1 MIITHNMAAMYT
13 LNQRDIVSTE
23 MGKNMERLS
32 SGYRINRAA
41 DDAAG
46 LTISSKMRWQIRG
59 LNRGA
64 QNVQEGASL
73 IQVADGALQEV
84 HGMLQRMNE
93 LAVQAANDT
102 NTDDDREALQKEV
115 NQLATEISRI
125 GKTTSFNGLFLFDKL
140 RPGDP
145 EVTNV
150 ADLVKCASAAKGYIS
165 EAYQSQAGKWYSAAK
180 LDYSSINARNIS
192 KLYDKSFSF
201 NCSQNCN
208 EAFKFTFINGNGN
221 SDEATDLNG
230 RVEHKYKIDIHGMT
244 KGSQIVDKM
253 WTYIQAHMP
262 TTAGSG
268 SGIDGGIYVSHSNVL
283 VKTSGNELW
292 IVGTDQRTSEEAA
305 KTTFPKNG
313 NTKSGAIDASEIVS
327 AKESDDFRNVITI
340 QTGCVRPDHLD
351 IYVDRM
357 NASLLGVDKLKITD
371 HKSAGNAITKVQK
384 AIDKVSEQRSMLG
397 AQQNR
402 LANVLNIDRNT
413 SENTQA
419 AESKLRDTDFAKTSV
434 KLMRTKVLDS
444 VSVEMLRNNNQNAQG
459 VLLMFA

>member
-13 LNQRDIVSTE
+13 LSQRGVVSTE
-23 MGKNMERLS
+23 MGKNMEKLS

-59 LNRGA
+59 LNRAA

-102 NTDDDREALQKEV
+102 NTDDDRQALQKEV
-115 NQLATEISRI
+115 NQLATEIDRI

-145 EVTNV
+145 DVSSV
-150 ADLVKCASAAKGYIS
+150 ADLVKCASAGAGYLK
-165 EAYQSQAGKWYSAAK
+165 EAYKSKSGNWHSAAK
-180 LDYSSINARNIS
+180 LDYSSINARNIA

-201 NCSQNCN
+201 NCSQNCP

-221 SDEATDLNG
+221 SDSAENLNG
-230 RVEHKYKIDIHGMT
+230 RVEHRYKIDIHGII

-253 WTYIQAHMP
+253 WKYIQANMP

-283 VKTSGNELW
+283 VKTGANELW
-292 IVGTDQRTSEEAA
+292 IVGTDIRASEEDA
-305 KTTFPKNG
+305 KTAFPKNG
-313 NTKSGAIDASEIVS
+313 ISTSGAIDASEIVKS
-327 AKESDDFRNVITI
+327 SESNDFRNVIAI

-357 NASLLGVDKLKITD
+357 NASLLGVDSLKITSHD
-371 HKSAGNAITKVQK
+371 SAGQAITKVQK

-402 LANVLNIDRNT
+402 LENVLNIDRNT

-419 AESKLRDTDFAKTSV
+419 AESKLRDTDFADTSV
-434 KLMRTKVLDS
+434 GFMKAKILDS
-444 VSVEMLRNNNQNAQG
+444 ISVEMLHNTNQSAQS
-459 VLLMFA
+459 VLALFA

>member
-1 MIITHNMAAMYT
+1 MIITHNMSAMYT
-13 LNQRDIVSTE
+13 LNQKGIVSTD

-73 IQVADGALQEV
+73 IQVADGALAEV
-84 HGMLQRMNE
+84 HDMLHRMNE

-102 NTDDDREALQKEV
+102 NTDDDRQALQKEADR
-115 NQLATEISRI
+115 LAAEIDRI

-145 EVTNV
+145 DVTNI
-150 ADLVKCASAAKGYIS
+150 AELVKCASAGKGYLA
-165 EAYQSQAGKWYSAAK
+165 EAYQASDGKWYSAAK
-180 LDYSSINARNIS
+180 LDYSSINSGNIA

-201 NCSQNCN
+201 NCSQSCQ
-208 EAFKFTFINGNGN
+208 EAFTFTFINGNGS
-221 SDEATDLNG
+221 SDSASDLDG
-230 RVEHKYKIDIHGMT
+230 RVNHKYKIDIHGMT
-244 KGSQIVDKM
+244 NGSQIVSKM
-253 WTYIQAHMP
+253 WDYIQANMP

-283 VKTSGNELW
+283 VKTSSNELW
-292 IVGTDQRTSEEAA
+292 IVGTDRRNSEEEA
-305 KTTFPKNG
+305 KNVFPRNG
-313 NTKSGAIDASEIVS
+313 VPLSGKIDASEIVG
-327 AKESDDFRNVITI
+327 AKETNDMRNVITI

-357 NASLLGVDKLKITD
+357 NASLLGVDNLNITSHD
-371 HKSAGNAITKVQK
+371 SAGAAITKVWN
-384 AIDKVSEQRSMLG
+384 AVIKVSKQRSMLG
-397 AQQNR
+397 AEQNR

-413 SENTQA
+413 SENTQD
-419 AESKLRDTDFAKTSV
+419 AESKLRDTDFAEASV
-434 KLMRTKVLDS
+434 KLMRTKVLDNL
-444 VSVEMLRNNNQNAQG
+444 SVEMLRNNNQNTRG